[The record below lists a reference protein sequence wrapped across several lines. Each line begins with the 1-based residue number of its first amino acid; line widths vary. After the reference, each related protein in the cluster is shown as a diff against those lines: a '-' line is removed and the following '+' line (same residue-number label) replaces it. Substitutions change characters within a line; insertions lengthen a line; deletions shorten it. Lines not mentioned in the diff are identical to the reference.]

1 MAICFVESKRRKKTE
16 VVHIFTSAGVG
27 FGGHC
32 EIVT

>member
-1 MAICFVESKRRKKTE
+1 MLNQREEKKTE

-32 EIVT
+32 EIGT